1 MNPFDN
7 QEGKEESL
15 SEYQREILEAVGVSS
30 LVELDKLIADL
41 DGGFQEA
48 DPNSPEE
55 GELMAQLEYFKKLRD
70 QLHE

>member
-15 SEYQREILEAVGVSS
+15 SEYQREILEAVGISS